1 MSLLL
6 QLYETKPVV
15 VPALGLRPL
24 SVGDPPKWFLKFIIM
39 VHDNNF
45 VLFFRK
51 LFSKWKTGN
60 SVQRKVLVKSGHRV
74 LCAAVEEKQVK
85 DLLMI
90 FGFRPEYHSQNF
102 TNGSFLS
109 YPR

>member
-1 MSLLL
+1 M
-6 QLYETKPVV
+6 
-15 VPALGLRPL
+15 VPEILNGYMIIIL
-24 SVGDPPKWFLKFIIM
+24 SY
-39 VHDNNF
+39 
-45 VLFFRK
+45 FFRK

-60 SVQRKVLVKSGHRV
+60 SVQRKLLVKSGHRV

-102 TNGSFLS
+102 TNKSFPS
-109 YPR
+109 YRRCFL